1 MQKRA
6 QGEKRREVKEEEEG
20 TAGAVGGVGPAGKGL
35 GRNRFRWFRWA
46 GLEAMGTRAQGRPC
60 RLCCLR
66 CCYYCSE
73 VQVAV
78 EGREGVRKGVDA
90 SGGERGEEAVVNE
103 SLVMKG
109 RWKGSLILKGK

>member
-1 MQKRA
+1 MRK
-6 QGEKRREVKEEEEG
+6 VKEGEVG
-20 TAGAVGGVGPAGKGL
+20 TAGAVGGVGLAGRGL
-35 GRNRFRWFRWA
+35 GRNRFRWFRWV

-66 CCYYCSE
+66 CCCCSD

-78 EGREGVRKGVDA
+78 GEREGVKKGVDA
-90 SGGERGEEAVVNE
+90 SGGERGEEVVVNE

-109 RWKGSLILKGK
+109 RWKGSLIVKGR

>member
-6 QGEKRREVKEEEEG
+6 QVEKKRKVKEEEEG

-35 GRNRFRWFRWA
+35 GRNRFRWFHWA
-46 GLEAMGTRAQGRPC
+46 GLGAMETKAQGRLC

-66 CCYYCSE
+66 CCCCFE
-73 VQVAV
+73 LQVAV

-90 SGGERGEEAVVNE
+90 SGDERGEEAVVNE

-109 RWKGSLILKGK
+109 RWKGSLIVKGK